1 MYWIRVS
8 INPVLRMAKKKN
20 TDLRSYARKRKNEVI
35 KESVFPAN
43 LSDDLYQSLFAFL
56 PQPGILTDDDF
67 LIVNLNIAAGKLLNK
82 GVVELEGESVF
93 NYLKFRSAGN
103 TEDLH
108 ILISGSPDQ
117 LHTFANLKISG
128 QGYSIVLI
136 PIRLLTEIHY
146 LIQIETIH
154 NYSFDSLG
162 FDPDISSDNDE
173 MSMRSS
179 GFPEPSFFDKGNS
192 FLRTITDS
200 LPHPFY
206 IIEAGTNKAVL
217 KNKASVLFESSLDSV
232 HCFMSNNLVRCAGDP
247 YTCPLSMV
255 NASTSPIRVEHEF
268 ITKSGEKLI
277 HEVYGY
283 PVFNSKGIL
292 NYVIQ
297 YSLDITERKKS
308 ENELAEYQGILDNLM
323 NNLPG
328 MAFRCLNE
336 VNWTMEYVSP
346 GCKKLTGFN
355 SSELINN
362 KETHYGD
369 LIFDKDR
376 KMVWDKIQNALRLHR
391 FYRVEY
397 RIVTKNGK
405 LKWVL
410 EQGRGVY
417 DKYEKLVRLEGLVTD
432 VTEVKK
438 AELRLKNELA
448 INQGIAAI
456 GLELLNDTVK
466 PERVAYMVQS
476 YVRQLTGSTFSLL
489 ISPSSEEEGPYY
501 YCFEESDE
509 NEISKRIKKHER
521 KQGKTDDLL
530 NKLLAEYKPVIINES
545 NIKLKIPCVPPG
557 RFIFNR
563 LLSVPAFINN
573 QYAGILLLA
582 NSEKDFTEETV
593 LLVQRYINMYALA
606 AYRLKAE
613 ESLQLAKEKAE
624 ASDQLKSLF
633 LSNMSHEIRT
643 PMNAILG
650 FAEMLQDPELNI
662 EEKDHFLDVIIKSG
676 DNLLR
681 LINDIID
688 ISKIEAGQLRI
699 IYSDCHLNELFADL
713 DVFYNRELTRLRKD
727 HLTFYIQTGK
737 PEPDF
742 AVYTD
747 PVRLRQIITNLVGN
761 AIKFTDEG
769 FIELG
774 YRVRGEKVEFY
785 VRDSGIGIPVDHQKL
800 IFDRF
805 GQVKEAASRNLTGT
819 GLGLTISKNL
829 VELLGGT
836 MWLDS
841 FPGEGSTF
849 WFSIPLKVGNHR
861 SETLFETEISP
872 AQQLDL
878 SGKKILVVEDVDTNY
893 FYISSLLEKLNG
905 NIIRAI
911 NGLIAVDICKNDPS
925 VNLVLMDIELPV
937 MDGYTAT
944 REIKKIRPELPV
956 IAQTAFAMMGEREK
970 SIEAGCDD
978 YIAKPIRKE
987 ILLDVISKFI

>member
-1 MYWIRVS
+1 MVR
-8 INPVLRMAKKKN
+8 KKKTDISQN
-20 TDLRSYARKRKNEVI
+20 TPKILNGGDL
-35 KESVFPAN
+35 ESTLFIN
-43 LSDDLYQSLFAFL
+43 LPDEMFRTFFAIL
-56 PQPGILTDDDF
+56 PQPSF
-67 LIVNLNIAAGKLLNK
+67 LIDAQFFIVGINLAGQKLLNSS
-82 GVVELEGESVF
+82 VDELKLKSVF
-93 NYLKFRSAGN
+93 TILKFRSADN
-103 TEDLH
+103 EDALQN
-108 ILISGSPDQ
+108 LIVNSPGQ
-117 LHTFANLKISG
+117 IRTFAQLCFSG
-128 QGYSIVLI
+128 QNYGIVIMPFRFQTEVLY
-136 PIRLLTEIHY
+136 LL
-146 LIQIETIH
+146 QIEVKSNIAI
-154 NYSFDSLG
+154 NASVIDLGLSSIKNEKSFLSQGFIDASVFDS
-162 FDPDISSDNDE
+162 E
-173 MSMRSS
+173 
-179 GFPEPSFFDKGNS
+179 NS
-192 FLRTITDS
+192 FLRTIIDS

-206 IIEAGTNKAVL
+206 VVEAYTNKALL
-217 KNKASVLFESSLDSV
+217 KNEAAVNFESTLVSV
-232 HCFMSNNLVRCAGDP
+232 HCFMSDKLDSCAGDP
-247 YTCPLSMV
+247 YTCPLSIV

-277 HEVYGY
+277 HEVFGY
-283 PVFNSKGIL
+283 PVFSSKGIL

-297 YSLDITERKKS
+297 YSLDITERKRS
-308 ENELAEYQGILDNLM
+308 EIELAEYQGTLDNLM

-336 VNWTMEYVSP
+336 FNWTMEYVSP
-346 GCKKLTGFN
+346 GCKKLTGY
-355 SSELINN
+355 SSSDLINN
-362 KETHYGD
+362 KKTHYGD
-369 LIFDKDR
+369 LIIDEDR
-376 KMVWDKIQNALRLHR
+376 KMVWNKIQNALKFHR
-391 FYRVEY
+391 FYKVEY

-405 LKWVL
+405 IKWVL

-417 DKYEKLVRLEGLVTD
+417 DKFENLVRLEGLVTD

-448 INQGIAAI
+448 INQGTATI
-456 GLELLNDTVK
+456 GLELLSDTIR

-476 YVRQLTGSTFSLL
+476 YVRQLTGSAFSLL
-489 ISPSSEEEGPYY
+489 ISPSSEEEGSYY
-501 YCFEESDE
+501 YCFEEADE
-509 NEISKRIKKHER
+509 NELSKRIKKHEK
-521 KQGKTDDLL
+521 KQAKADDLID
-530 NKLLAEYKPVIINES
+530 KLLSGHKPVIINES
-545 NIKLKIPCVPPG
+545 DIKIKIPCVPPG
-557 RFIFNR
+557 RFTFNR

-573 QYAGILLLA
+573 QYAGVLLLA
-582 NSEKDFTEETV
+582 NCEQDFTEETV
-593 LLVQRYINMYALA
+593 MLVQRYINMYALA
-606 AYRLKAE
+606 SYRLKAE

-662 EEKDHFLDVIIKSG
+662 EEKDRFLDVIIKSG

-688 ISKIEAGQLRI
+688 ISKIESGQLRI
-699 IYSDCHLNELFADL
+699 IYSDCYLNELFADL
-713 DVFYNRELTRLRKD
+713 DELYNTELNRLRKS

-737 PEPDF
+737 VEPDF

-785 VRDSGIGIPVDHQKL
+785 VRDSGIGIPVDQQKL

-805 GQVKEAASRNLTGT
+805 GQVKEVAVRNLTGT

-861 SETLFETEISP
+861 SETLFETDISL

-878 SGKKILVVEDVDTNY
+878 GGKNILVVEDVDTNY
-893 FYISSLLEKLNG
+893 FYISSLLLKLNVK
-905 NIIRAI
+905 IQRAED
-911 NGLIAVDICKNDPS
+911 GAIAIEMVKNDPS
-925 VNLVLMDIELPV
+925 INLVLMDIELPV

-944 REIKKIRPELPV
+944 REIKKIRPGLPV

-970 SIEAGCDD
+970 SLEAGCDD

-987 ILLDVISKFI
+987 ILLEVISKFI

>member
-1 MYWIRVS
+1 
-8 INPVLRMAKKKN
+8 MAKKKN
-20 TDLRSYARKRKNEVI
+20 TDLSSYARKRKNEVI
-35 KESVFPAN
+35 REAVLPDN
-43 LSDDLYQSLFAFL
+43 LSDEMFLSLFALL
-56 PQPGILTDDDF
+56 PQATILTNDQF
-67 LIVNLNIAAGKLLNK
+67 LILNLNLAAGKLLNK
-82 GVVELEGESVF
+82 GVEELEGESVF
-93 NYLKFRSAGN
+93 SFLRFRSATD
-103 TEDLH
+103 TEALQQ
-108 ILISGSPDQ
+108 LISNSPDQ
-117 LHTFANLKISG
+117 LHTFANLKVSG
-128 QGYSIVLI
+128 QSYSIVLI
-136 PIRLLTEIHY
+136 PISLMTEIHY
-146 LIQIETIH
+146 LIQMEVIH
-154 NYSFDSLG
+154 NYSFDSIGYDLN
-162 FDPDISSDNDE
+162 ISSGNDE
-173 MSMRSS
+173 MSLLSS
-179 GFPEPSFFDKGNS
+179 GIAEPAFFDTGNS
-192 FLRTITDS
+192 FLRTIADS

-206 IIEAGTNKAVL
+206 IIEAGTNKAIL
-217 KNKASVLFESSLDSV
+217 KNKASVQFESSLASV
-232 HCFMSNNLVRCAGDP
+232 HCFMSNKLVRCAGDP

-277 HEVYGY
+277 HEVFGY
-283 PVFNSKGIL
+283 PVFSIKGGL

-297 YSLDITERKKS
+297 YSLDITERKRS
-308 ENELAEYQGILDNLM
+308 EIELAEYQGTLDNLM

-336 VNWTMEYVSP
+336 SNWTMEYVSP
-346 GCKKLTGFN
+346 GCKKLTGY
-355 SSELINN
+355 SSSDLINN
-362 KETHYGD
+362 KKTHYGD
-369 LIFDKDR
+369 LILDEDR
-376 KMVWDKIQNALRLHR
+376 KMVWNKIQNALKFHR
-391 FYRVEY
+391 FYKVEY

-405 LKWVL
+405 IKWVL

-417 DKYEKLVRLEGLVTD
+417 DKFENLVRLEGLVTD

-448 INQGIAAI
+448 INQGIATI
-456 GLELLNDTVK
+456 GLELLSDTIR

-476 YVRQLTGSTFSLL
+476 YVRQLTGSAFSLL
-489 ISPSSEEEGPYY
+489 ISPSSEEEGSYY
-501 YCFEESDE
+501 YCFEEADE
-509 NEISKRIKKHER
+509 NELSKRIKKHEK
-521 KQGKTDDLL
+521 KQAKADDLL
-530 NKLLAEYKPVIINES
+530 DKLLSGHKPVIINES
-545 NIKLKIPCVPPG
+545 DIKIKIPCVPPG
-557 RFIFNR
+557 RFTFNR

-573 QYAGILLLA
+573 QYAGVLLLA
-582 NSEKDFTEETV
+582 NCEQDFTEETV
-593 LLVQRYINMYALA
+593 MLVQRYINMYALA
-606 AYRLKAE
+606 SYRLKAE

-662 EEKDHFLDVIIKSG
+662 EEKDRFLDVIIKSG

-688 ISKIEAGQLRI
+688 ISKIESGQLRI
-699 IYSDCHLNELFADL
+699 IYSDCYLNELFADL
-713 DVFYNRELTRLRKD
+713 DELYNTELNLLRKS

-737 PEPDF
+737 VEPDF

-785 VRDSGIGIPVDHQKL
+785 VRDSGIGIPVDQQKL

-805 GQVKEAASRNLTGT
+805 GQVKEVAVRNLTGT

-861 SETLFETEISP
+861 SETLFETDISL

-878 SGKKILVVEDVDTNY
+878 GGKNILVVEDVDTNY
-893 FYISSLLEKLNG
+893 FYISSLLLKLNVK
-905 NIIRAI
+905 IQRAED
-911 NGLIAVDICKNDPS
+911 GAIAIEMVKNDPS
-925 VNLVLMDIELPV
+925 INLVLMDIELPV

-944 REIKKIRPELPV
+944 REIKKIRPGLPV

-970 SIEAGCDD
+970 SLEAGCDD

-987 ILLDVISKFI
+987 ILLEVISKFI

>member
-1 MYWIRVS
+1 
-8 INPVLRMAKKKN
+8 MAKKKN
-20 TDLRSYARKRKNEVI
+20 TDLSSYARKRKNEVI
-35 KESVFPAN
+35 KEAVLPAN
-43 LSDDLYQSLFAFL
+43 LSNELFISLFALL
-56 PQPGILTDDDF
+56 PQASILTDDQF
-67 LIVNLNIAAGKLLNK
+67 LIVNLNLAAGKLLNK
-82 GVVELEGESVF
+82 GVEELEGEPVF
-93 NYLKFRSAGN
+93 SFLKFRSVGN
-103 TEDLH
+103 AEDLQK
-108 ILISGSPDQ
+108 LISNSPDP
-117 LHTFANLKISG
+117 LHTFANLQVSG
-128 QGYSIVLI
+128 QSYSIVLI
-136 PIRLLTEIHY
+136 PIRLMTEIHY
-146 LIQIETIH
+146 LIQIEAIH

-162 FDPDISSDNDE
+162 FDLNISSGNDE
-173 MSMRSS
+173 MRLLSP
-179 GFPEPSFFDKGNS
+179 GLTEPSFFDSGNS

-217 KNKASVLFESSLDSV
+217 KNKASLLFESSLASV
-232 HCFMSNNLVRCAGDP
+232 HCFMSKKLVRCAGDP
-247 YTCPLSMV
+247 YNCPLSMV
-255 NASTSPIRVEHEF
+255 NATTSPIRVEHEF

-277 HEVYGY
+277 HEVFGY

-297 YSLDITERKKS
+297 YSLDITERKRS
-308 ENELAEYQGILDNLM
+308 EIELAEYQGILDNLM

-346 GCKKLTGFN
+346 GCKKLTGY
-355 SSELINN
+355 SSSDLINN
-362 KETHYGD
+362 KKTHYGD
-369 LIFDKDR
+369 LILDKDR
-376 KMVWDKIQNALRLHR
+376 KMVWDKIQNALKLHR
-391 FYRVEY
+391 YYRVEY

-405 LKWVL
+405 IKWVL

-417 DKYEKLVRLEGLVTD
+417 DKFEKLIRIEGLVTD
-432 VTEVKK
+432 VTEIKK
-438 AELRLKNELA
+438 AEFRLKNELA

-456 GLELLNDTVK
+456 GLELLGDTIK
-466 PERVAYMVQS
+466 PERVAYMVQF
-476 YVRQLTGSTFSLL
+476 YVRQLTGSSFSLL
-489 ISPSSEEEGPYY
+489 ISPSSEEEGSYY
-501 YCFEESDE
+501 YCFEEADE
-509 NEISKRIKKHER
+509 NKISKRIKKHEK
-521 KQGKTDDLL
+521 KQANADDLL
-530 NKLLAEYKPVIINES
+530 DKLLAGHKPVIINES
-545 NIKLKIPCVPPG
+545 NIKLRIPCVPPG
-557 RFIFNR
+557 RFTFNR

-582 NSEKDFTEETV
+582 NSEQDFTEETI

-613 ESLQLAKEKAE
+613 ESLQLAKDKAE
-624 ASDQLKSLF
+624 TSDQLKSLF

-662 EEKDHFLDVIIKSG
+662 EEKDRFLDVIIKSG

-699 IYSDCHLNELFADL
+699 IYSDCYLNELFADL
-713 DVFYNRELTRLRKD
+713 DGFYNKELTRLRKD

-737 PEPDF
+737 VEPDF

-849 WFSIPLKVGNHR
+849 WFSIPLKMGHNR
-861 SETLFETEISP
+861 SDSLFEFEVTPI
-872 AQQLDL
+872 QQLDL
-878 SGKKILVVEDVDTNY
+878 SGKNILVVEDVDTNY
-893 FYISSLLEKLNG
+893 FYISSLLLKLNG
-905 NIIRAI
+905 KIQRAED
-911 NGLIAVDICKNDPS
+911 GVIAIEMVKNDPS
-925 VNLVLMDIELPV
+925 INLVLMDIELPV

-944 REIKKIRPELPV
+944 REIKKIRPDLPV

-970 SIEAGCDD
+970 SLEAGCDD

-987 ILLDVISKFI
+987 TLIEIISKFI